1 MNYLRVSLLAS
12 LLLLMACQPKSDTP
26 AALSD
31 HSPAVATVNG
41 APISHDFFESYIKAI
56 TGKPSSELTPEQRGN
71 ALDNLIRARLLGQQA
86 VKDGVD
92 KNPDTAAV
100 LELTRLNVLQQAMS
114 DRYLKDRKPTE
125 QELRAEYETQVATLA
140 RQEYHAKHILVATE
154 PFAQKIVER
163 LQKGEKFEDLAKR
176 ESMDSSKDNGG
187 DLGWFTPDRMVKPFA
202 DAVVAMKPGE
212 YTHRPVQTQYGWHVI
227 QLVEVRDLQ
236 PPAYDKVRQRL
247 EQVVQAKKFKTYT
260 DELARNAK
268 IDRKLDEA
276 KANSGTD
283 ATKTPASGSAPTPPS
298 APPTAPASVTPP
310 PASATP
316 PAPKTDGTAGSKP
329 SDQ

>member
-1 MNYLRVSLLAS
+1 
-12 LLLLMACQPKSDTP
+12 
-26 AALSD
+26 
-31 HSPAVATVNG
+31 
-41 APISHDFFESYIKAI
+41 
-56 TGKPSSELTPEQRGN
+56 
-71 ALDNLIRARLLGQQA
+71 
-86 VKDGVD
+86 
-92 KNPDTAAV
+92 
-100 LELTRLNVLQQAMS
+100 
-114 DRYLKDRKPTE
+114 
-125 QELRAEYETQVATLA
+125 
-140 RQEYHAKHILVATE
+140 
-154 PFAQKIVER
+154 
-163 LQKGEKFEDLAKR
+163 
-176 ESMDSSKDNGG
+176 MDSSKDNGG

-283 ATKTPASGSAPTPPS
+283 ATKKPASGSAPTPPS